1 MEVFVISMNNE
12 RYSAAE
18 KNLVGSGF
26 LKAQLVRF
34 PATVGATVD
43 LNDSTIVSPETK
55 SHVLGLSLSPNSSSN
70 GRFIPSKGALG
81 CYLSHYKLWKQIAA
95 EGNDAIIAED
105 DIVFR
110 VPNASQE
117 IQKKWDAG
125 KKIGLDLLLLGSSKL
140 PLLPSTEPGL
150 FHVMDHFFGT
160 EGYVLSPEGAKRLLD
175 SALPIKVQVDAYIG
189 SFASS
194 KKLKIGAVKPSISG
208 QNHMLVSTVQPQT
221 LKRQTLHSIRKHWL
235 PSILVLILVLVLVA
249 FVIFERSKMRIEIG
263 VPPVGVV
270 KVDTN
275 LAK

>member
-1 MEVFVISMNNE
+1 MEVFVISMNDE
-12 RYSAAE
+12 RFSAAE

-43 LNDSTIVSPETK
+43 LNDSSIVSPETRN
-55 SHVLGLSLSPNSSSN
+55 HVLGLPSSLSRNSNSN

-117 IQKKWDAG
+117 IQKKWDAA

-160 EGYVLSPEGAKRLLD
+160 EGYVISPDGAKRLLD

-189 SFASS
+189 SFAST

-221 LKRQTLHSIRKHWL
+221 MKRQTLHTLRRHWL
-235 PSILVLILVLVLVA
+235 PVLLLMVLVLVA
-249 FVIFERSKMRIEIG
+249 FVIFNKSKMQTEIG
-263 VPPVGVV
+263 VPSVGDV